1 MAVLFARSFMI
12 LSLGDCNPIGEDEYD
27 GWMRANLGR
36 GPDATIQVQKAARL
50 TALGRN
56 CVDGIAKQSTE
67 FKGYT

>member
-50 TALGRN
+50 TALGQN
-56 CVDGIAKQSTE
+56 CHEGRLRAS
-67 FKGYT
+67 